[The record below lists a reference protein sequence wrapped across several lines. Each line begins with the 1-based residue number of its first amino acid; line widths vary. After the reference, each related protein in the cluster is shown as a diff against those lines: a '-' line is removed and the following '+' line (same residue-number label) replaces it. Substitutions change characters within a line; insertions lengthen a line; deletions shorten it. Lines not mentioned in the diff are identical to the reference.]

1 MAAAAD
7 DAPPSMEVEGRYWES
22 FNTAIAEEDQRLLDR
37 FIEETKDL
45 RNELASMQRDKARA
59 EENLR
64 QINLAY
70 HNYEERLETRRREF
84 ELQQRALAAERAVRR
99 AKMTAWFGS
108 RGTSSH
114 PNPSSDEHVDVAL
127 GDITNG
133 IAVSTRRIKDGRT
146 SLPDGPQ
153 AAAANGA
160 APRYHHTFAAANNV
174 GATNDIGQL
183 DDLTGVEVFDGDGNF
198 VAPVRSIPAQ
208 NAVVSLLL
216 GLPVKRRVNTRPG
229 RTFDLDKFNS
239 IYDKRYTY
247 ANGPNAKPAR
257 WTAVMLQ
264 ATGDVL
270 EGAKRCLN
278 CTKNLGP
285 FDTCI
290 IPRGPNFRKCGNCEW
305 SKQPCQ
311 MPAEE
316 AVSDED
322 DDEARST
329 PKTGVQE
336 DVTQYTAAAPQ
347 DDLDDSRDDSP
358 APNALRKRPKGITT
372 IQQQQQHQNVYHWQG
387 DKTPKQTSPEDD
399 STEEDMEPITAS
411 NLVLRHDGVVYTHP
425 ECMQGVPLVKIDP
438 SHPYWEPDW
447 EPDLENAAIQPA
459 LESWR
464 VKHEAALKGNTS
476 SKFQVGRQVNRG
488 ETILKFLRQ
497 ADISPYQLLSK
508 KYVNSRLVGYD
519 TLFRLADTFFVL
531 ESFGT
536 MDITPLEWIRHRL
549 HEVIQEEGPH
559 FKLYAKVHNFY
570 HDRKLEALRLANG
583 KRSIGRP
590 SGMKMSG
597 KKRKSLN
604 DTPIKAIVPPVG
616 AGPTL
621 VGPLPGYDVV
631 AQVSAAAMHH
641 AQNLSAE
648 SEQERPYKRKRKPLV
663 NSRNGT
669 PLNGEDEGE
678 GEGEGDYDLQYDGY
692 TDTDDYSGDQ
702 ISNHDFCLSSV
713 KSRINTTSTSVTQYW
728 HWVDIEGGTDDVFE
742 HQVLS
747 DCNPPSWGLYSNPV
761 NFHFTPQDVV
771 DIQWAAD
778 TRKVVVRCRPGVE
791 KDEQTGQE
799 RGDMIADFARERTK
813 RRFLVFCEKRG
824 IKIVKTTSDAIE
836 QAWETT
842 KSPFVDP
849 VEASE
854 LEMV

>member
-22 FNTAIAEEDQRLLDR
+22 FNGAIAEEDQRLLDR

-70 HNYEERLETRRREF
+70 QNYEERLETRRREF

-114 PNPSSDEHVDVAL
+114 PKPPSEEHVDVAH
-127 GDITNG
+127 GDIPNG
-133 IAVSTRRIKDGRT
+133 IVVSTRRIKDGRT

-322 DDEARST
+322 DDEAHST

-336 DVTQYTAAAPQ
+336 DMAQYAAAAPQ

-358 APNALRKRPKGITT
+358 APNALRKRPKGVAT
-372 IQQQQQHQNVYHWQG
+372 IQQQHQNVYHWQG

-411 NLVLRHDGVVYTHP
+411 NLVLRHNGVTYTHP

-447 EPDLENAAIQPA
+447 EPDLETAAIQPA

-519 TLFRLADTFFVL
+519 TLFRLADTYFVL

-549 HEVIQEEGPH
+549 HEVIQEEGSH

-604 DTPIKAIVPPVG
+604 DTPIKAVVPPAG
-616 AGPTL
+616 AGPIS

-669 PLNGEDEGE
+669 PLNGEDE